1 MVSLMQLGNLPT
13 LKQGTQLIKIKRKEI
28 MYFRIT
34 IPSLQDGK
42 KDEAISF
49 VKEKVMPGFDGT
61 PGLLTMMAA
70 ITGETSGVNLSA
82 YESKEAAEA
91 VEEKIQGVL
100 SEAAGMMAAPPVI
113 YKGDAVFGK
122 VYQTMAKESTRP
134 SYLRLVVGVAKDT
147 DAVLSFLKEKVEP
160 IYEES
165 QGLQVTGAIFD
176 GSSAIS
182 WNFWDSE
189 EDMNAA
195 AEKLQAAAE
204 AELFDGSTVA
214 YMGPVY
220 AGKLFIDFNEGD
232 TPT

>member
-1 MVSLMQLGNLPT
+1 
-13 LKQGTQLIKIKRKEI
+13 

-42 KDEAISF
+42 KDEAVSF
-49 VKEKVMPGFDGT
+49 VKDKVMPEFDGT

-70 ITGETSGVNLSA
+70 ITGEASGVNLAA
-82 YESKEAAEA
+82 YESKEAVEA

-113 YKGDAVFGK
+113 YKGDAVYGN

>member
-1 MVSLMQLGNLPT
+1 
-13 LKQGTQLIKIKRKEI
+13 

-49 VKEKVMPGFDGT
+49 VKERVMTEFDNT
-61 PGLLTMMAA
+61 PGLLSMTAA
-70 ITGETSGVNLSA
+70 ITGETSGVNMAA
-82 YESKEAAEA
+82 YESKEAMESIAD
-91 VEEKIQGVL
+91 KIQSVL
-100 SEAAGMMAAPPVI
+100 SEAAVFMSAPPVI
-113 YKGDAVFGK
+113 YQGDAVYGK
-122 VYQTMAKESTRP
+122 VYQTMAKDTTRP

-165 QGLQVTGAIFD
+165 EGLQVTGAVFD

-189 EDMNAA
+189 EEMNAA
-195 AEKLQAAAE
+195 VEKLQAALDSE
-204 AELFDGSTVA
+204 SESELFDGSTVA

>member
-13 LKQGTQLIKIKRKEI
+13 LKQGTQLIKINRKEI

-70 ITGETSGVNLSA
+70 ITGETSGVILSA
-82 YESKEAAEA
+82 YESKEAVEA

-113 YKGDAVFGK
+113 YKGDAVYGK

-195 AEKLQAAAE
+195 AENLLAVAE
-204 AELFDGSTVA
+204 SELFDGSTVA

>member
-113 YKGDAVFGK
+113 YKGDAVYGK

-195 AEKLQAAAE
+195 AEKLQAVAGT
-204 AELFDGSTVA
+204 ELFDGSTVA